1 MTPSPNSTSTIS
13 RCGASLLGGRDKPG
27 AGAMRSR
34 LASLAPVRPA
44 STGSNAS
51 ITMASMWEELPARQ
65 RPALLAAGAE
75 LAVEATTAE
84 VVGALR
90 KGSVRSILLKGVSFG
105 RWLYDES
112 TSRSSNDVDLL
123 VSPADRRAAESLL
136 VGLGFHPFPSN
147 AAGEEVRH
155 SFAWD
160 HELRPVGVDL
170 HLTLSGV

>member
-65 RPALLAAGAE
+65 RPALLAAAGRALHVALHAAQHGARWE
-75 LAVEATTAE
+75 WGIRDLEQAVDRLPLGVWEQAAALAARLEAT
-84 VVGALR
+84 
-90 KGSVRSILLKGVSFG
+90 
-105 RWLYDES
+105 
-112 TSRSSNDVDLL
+112 
-123 VSPADRRAAESLL
+123 RAFAAGLSLL
-136 VGLGFHPFPSN
+136 PGG
-147 AAGEEVRH
+147 
-155 SFAWD
+155 D
-160 HELRPVGVDL
+160 ELRMRLGISDEK
-170 HLTLSGV
+170 TIE